1 MVAGRCTGNCRAN
14 HSTDFED
21 TAGNTACGADSP
33 GHLAA
38 RRLGEVQALLV
49 AVVAV
54 VVAAVAAAVGAQVNL
69 WRHRAAHCVHQ
80 TLPSAVGCMSHKSS
94 GSRATDSPR
103 ASLQGRMT
111 YPLLTVGIAIISSS
125 AERTE
130 LRNGGLLT

>member
-1 MVAGRCTGNCRAN
+1 V
-14 HSTDFED
+14 
-21 TAGNTACGADSP
+21 DSP
-33 GHLAA
+33 DHLAA
-38 RRLGEVQALLV
+38 RRLGEVQVLLV

-54 VVAAVAAAVGAQVNL
+54 VVAVAAAAAAAAGAQVNPWL
-69 WRHRAAHCVHQ
+69 HRAVHCVHQ
-80 TLPSAVGCMSHKSS
+80 TLPSAVGCMSHKGS

-111 YPLLTVGIAIISSS
+111 YPLLTVTIAIISSS